1 MNNVYLLKNQ
11 ANWQEWLN
19 PFIIAKKNN
28 YLPINKTSFQKN
40 LKSILIENKKLSEL
54 RPSILSLYKKSY
66 SEGFVNLKNNLYLN
80 KDGIKFVGCYAI
92 FIDFLINNLFVS
104 LKNKYFINCDP
115 ISIIALGGYGRGELC
130 PYSDIDLLFLVEDKI
145 SKVQKHLIEFIL
157 YILWDLDLKV
167 GNSTR
172 SIVDNITLSKNDF
185 TIRTSLLE
193 MRLVAGDNT
202 NYLTLEKTFFNW
214 IKKESV
220 SEFVKRKLNERDNRI
235 NILGSTCTS

>member
-1 MNNVYLLKNQ
+1 M
-11 ANWQEWLN
+11 
-19 PFIIAKKNN
+19 
-28 YLPINKTSFQKN
+28 
-40 LKSILIENKKLSEL
+40 
-54 RPSILSLYKKSY
+54 
-66 SEGFVNLKNNLYLN
+66 
-80 KDGIKFVGCYAI
+80 
-92 FIDFLINNLFVS
+92 
-104 LKNKYFINCDP
+104 
-115 ISIIALGGYGRGELC
+115 
-130 PYSDIDLLFLVEDKI
+130 
-145 SKVQKHLIEFIL
+145 
-157 YILWDLDLKV
+157 WDLDLKV

-235 NILGSTCTS
+235 NILGSTRYAVEPNIKEGKGGLRDLHTLFWITKYAYNLNNILDILDTKVLNVTEVRAFARAKRFLLTTRCFCISIILERMIILHLMLKLKLLQN